1 MRRAIRRVVGFS
13 LIVLGAIG
21 SLVPIVPGV
30 PMILVGVALV
40 GSDHPWIQDIRSDAS
55 PVLP

>member
-1 MRRAIRRVVGFS
+1 MVGFS

-30 PMILVGVALV
+30 PMILAGVALV
-40 GSDHPWIQDIRSDAS
+40 GSDHPWIRDIRSGAS